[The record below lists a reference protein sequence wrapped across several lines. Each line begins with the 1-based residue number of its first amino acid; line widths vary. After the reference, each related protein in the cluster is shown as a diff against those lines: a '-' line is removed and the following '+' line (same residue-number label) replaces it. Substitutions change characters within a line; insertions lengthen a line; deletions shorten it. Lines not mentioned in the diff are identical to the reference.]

1 VDNEY
6 YLDRDAILRTV
17 RDSEVVAFRFVTVPM
32 RLLVDFRCTDADPP
46 MMKLVQPAASAE
58 ERFKSL
64 KQLRPRFK
72 LPKKISAIW
81 WPRYIRTLRET
92 GVWDAIVHRIAGSG
106 FPEMTDSCEA
116 LFEELARMERLE
128 IVNAINGEGY
138 RTLWPAQRR

>member
-1 VDNEY
+1 MP
-6 YLDRDAILRTV
+6 
-17 RDSEVVAFRFVTVPM
+17 VAARFTGLWQAVN
-32 RLLVDFRCTDADPP
+32 
-46 MMKLVQPAASAE
+46 
-58 ERFKSL
+58 
-64 KQLRPRFK
+64 RPESIFK

-81 WPRYIRTLRET
+81 WPRYIRTLREAA
-92 GVWDAIVHRIAGSG
+92 VWDAIVQRIAGSG